1 MKATLNQQMSR
12 TKSTMLQLIDRQ
24 KVHPEGTTLWTI
36 LDQQIKA
43 CQMKMLLLSKKMRAA
58 QRNSK

>member
-12 TKSTMLQLIDRQ
+12 TKSTMLQLIERQ
-24 KVHPEGTTLWTI
+24 KVQPEGTSLWTI